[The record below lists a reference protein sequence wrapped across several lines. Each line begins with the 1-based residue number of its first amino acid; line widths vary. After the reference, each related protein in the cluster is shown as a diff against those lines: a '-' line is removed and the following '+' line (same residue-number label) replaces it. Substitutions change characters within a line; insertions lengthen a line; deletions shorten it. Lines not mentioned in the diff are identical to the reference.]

1 MDHIMRAEYIQSP
14 SRYFALLQDERY
26 HVKDV
31 LIIHEDLI
39 CVTYTVRK
47 SESSKETKVKTPKA
61 VPPKWVVIPP
71 PTTTTTTPAAT
82 MTRKTQKEEE
92 VVVVVSKKKKKT
104 PTKKTLVN
112 PMDTPATVPPKQKK
126 QKLEEKVPVKTSPK
140 KVSKSIS
147 PKSVSPKSVSPK
159 SVSPKSTCLKSTLP
173 KGTLPKG
180 TLPKGTPPKGT
191 PTTKKTKKKKE
202 APITTTKAADPQS
215 VKKQMTSDVLWNND
229 QQTVDVSPDK
239 LASPASPDAT
249 PHDELPPDLQDLY
262 DLLPMLSPEMPPST
276 VPTTDAKQTTTTTT
290 VSGETSAD
298 TSAHSGLMTTD
309 PMMTSVMAPE
319 TTSSEMTTSEMMPP
333 EDYPDIPMFN
343 DENHFHPGQ
352 MDFLRCSTCNPHDH
366 LNWW

>member
-1 MDHIMRAEYIQSP
+1 MLFTLLFVIATYLEERHFLEQIRQAVQEAVQKQQVLEIVHCSLLP
-14 SRYFALLQDERY
+14 TWTTSRYFALLQDERY

-71 PTTTTTTPAAT
+71 PGTTPATT

-112 PMDTPATVPPKQKK
+112 PMDTPATAPPKQKK

-147 PKSVSPKSVSPK
+147 HKGPSAK

-173 KGTLPKG
+173 KGTPPKG
-180 TLPKGTPPKGT
+180 TLPKGTPPNGT
-191 PTTKKTKKKKE
+191 PITKKTKKKE
-202 APITTTKAADPQS
+202 APTTTTTTTTKAADPQS

-239 LASPASPDAT
+239 LTSP
-249 PHDELPPDLQDLY
+249 Q
-262 DLLPMLSPEMPPST
+262 
-276 VPTTDAKQTTTTTT
+276 VNQ
-290 VSGETSAD
+290 
-298 TSAHSGLMTTD
+298 
-309 PMMTSVMAPE
+309 
-319 TTSSEMTTSEMMPP
+319 
-333 EDYPDIPMFN
+333 
-343 DENHFHPGQ
+343 
-352 MDFLRCSTCNPHDH
+352 R
-366 LNWW
+366 